1 MAGFAASAINSADAV
16 AGSGGLAGTR
26 QRTVRLRNA
35 ACVAKERRNG
45 FCCWRGGV
53 DAAQRPQIWRQKRG
67 WLTGESGSIAEL
79 WKAEMGQKTGF
90 VRGKYD
96 ESYVVIWT

>member
-1 MAGFAASAINSADAV
+1 MAGFATSAINSADAV

-45 FCCWRGGV
+45 FCCWRDSI
-53 DAAQRPQIWRQKRG
+53 DADQRPQVWQQKRG
-67 WLTGESGSIAEL
+67 RPTGESGSIAEL
-79 WKAEMGQKTGF
+79 FAEMGRKTGF
-90 VRGKYD
+90 VRGK
-96 ESYVVIWT
+96 IR